1 MDIYNLKYCTFDMK
15 AKVLAIPIIATV
27 TLIAMIGIM
36 SYSAQEVNAQNMTKM
51 EDRGDFGN
59 ILRVCTRRC

>member
-1 MDIYNLKYCTFDMK
+1 MK

-27 TLIAMIGIM
+27 ILIAMIGTM

>member
-1 MDIYNLKYCTFDMK
+1 MK

-51 EDRGDFGN
+51 GKKLFA
-59 ILRVCTRRC
+59 